1 MPDLTLEVRQAA
13 PQKLAALLEL
23 VMTPE
28 GAWQQEELRAILQGR
43 LNPSQPPPPE
53 DASSESHPPLEE
65 SILAGDLEIQ
75 TLQELFN
82 PNSKVGA
89 DGIAQRLDA
98 QGFAPTKAVSEGD
111 TAEEAQSPACQS
123 AVARPPRATSEFGF
137 TGAGPSLELLR
148 QVKDFTKAHLEHP
161 GSAWPSEVAR
171 MVYYTAIAAALVR
184 HHARI
189 TRMAP
194 EEIQRALQWGLAQP
208 WATPSLRDL
217 FQEAIHFLAAR

>member
-1 MPDLTLEVRQAA
+1 
-13 PQKLAALLEL
+13 
-23 VMTPE
+23 MTPE

-75 TLQELFN
+75 TLQELF
-82 PNSKVGA
+82 
-89 DGIAQRLDA
+89 R
-98 QGFAPTKAVSEGD
+98 
-111 TAEEAQSPACQS
+111 
-123 AVARPPRATSEFGF
+123 
-137 TGAGPSLELLR
+137 GPDSSLELLR
-148 QVKDFTKAHLEHP
+148 QVKDFAKAHLEHP